1 MKRILFFLALA
12 ACHEEAV
19 EPAPAPAVPTT
30 TATTPP
36 EKKPVKRTVETRV
49 PFGGPAGNLLVDGD
63 FEVSISFEGSG
74 EQLAWIA
81 LTETG
86 GEAYLRGETGG
97 LCKSGLSCG
106 VLEPGMLLYGR
117 GTSAKDAAMDASI
130 YMKPPAGRGCDIA
143 DIELVH
149 CNFSGTAAALT
160 ATSADPAADGWC
172 QYTASIEP
180 QSQGICMLITS
191 ELAQGETALVDRA
204 TLLAAGRSSQMSKM
218 TLLPGTR
225 RAELARLS
233 DVLRNR
239 MPF

>member
-12 ACHEEAV
+12 GCHEEAV
-19 EPAPAPAVPTT
+19 EPAPTPSVPTT

-81 LTETG
+81 LTESG
-86 GEAYLRGETGG
+86 GESYLRGETGG

-106 VLEPGMLLYGR
+106 VLESGVLLYGR
-117 GTSAKDAAMDASI
+117 GTAAKDAAMDASI
-130 YMKPPAGRGCDIA
+130 YMKPPAGRGCAIA

-149 CNFSGTAAALT
+149 CNFSGTAAAL
-160 ATSADPAADGWC
+160 SA
-172 QYTASIEP
+172 
-180 QSQGICMLITS
+180 
-191 ELAQGETALVDRA
+191 
-204 TLLAAGRSSQMSKM
+204 
-218 TLLPGTR
+218 
-225 RAELARLS
+225 
-233 DVLRNR
+233 
-239 MPF
+239 